1 MMSNDQES
9 GKTSLTAFRLGLGTF
24 MAADRDSL
32 LVDRPGKTLRE
43 LALDKMRQAI
53 IDLHFRPG
61 DRLVERDLCAQL
73 GVSRTIVRE
82 VLRHLESEGL
92 VGTQGTRGPTVTTTT
107 PEKARQIYEIRGLLE
122 GTAARG
128 CAEQKEKSFLP
139 SLENALDAIEEA
151 YRIGDM
157 PAVLSSTTEFYRTLF
172 QASGKEIAWGIVTSL
187 TARINHL
194 RSMTIKT
201 PGRNIEGPK
210 QMRKIVRAIR
220 KGAGEEAFSAAQ
232 THVRQ
237 ASEIAQK
244 LLSASRV
251 TAT

>member
-1 MMSNDQES
+1 MTGE
-9 GKTSLTAFRLGLGTF
+9 RE
-24 MAADRDSL
+24 SL

-43 LALDKMRQAI
+43 LALDKLRKAI
-53 IDLHFRPG
+53 IEIRFQPG
-61 DRLVERDLCAQL
+61 ERLVERDLCAQL

-92 VGTQGTRGPTVTTTT
+92 VITQNTRGPIVATTG
-107 PEKARQIYEIRGLLE
+107 PDEARQIYEIRGLLE

-128 CAEQKEKSFLP
+128 CAEREDKSFLVP
-139 SLENALDAIEEA
+139 LEGALDAIEEA

-157 PAVLSSTTEFYRTLF
+157 PGVLSSTTEFYRTLF

-201 PGRNIEGPK
+201 PGRSVEGPK

-220 KGAGEEAFSAAQ
+220 KGAGDEAFAAAQ
-232 THVRQ
+232 THVRR

-244 LLSASRV
+244 LLSASKS
-251 TAT
+251 AAP